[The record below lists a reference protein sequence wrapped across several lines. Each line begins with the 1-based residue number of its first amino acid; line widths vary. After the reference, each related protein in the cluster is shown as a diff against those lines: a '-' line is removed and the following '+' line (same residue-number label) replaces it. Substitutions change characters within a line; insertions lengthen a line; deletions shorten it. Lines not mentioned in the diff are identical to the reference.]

1 MFSGR
6 EDRNAEKLLFWE
18 ERNDRWNEREL
29 FCGSLICRLR
39 RLCGFCVQ
47 ILSESDS
54 SEVGVPHD
62 DVCYEYS
69 RCGAD
74 WDDCSGGVGV
84 YLNAAEFFAFYEDW
98 CLRRIYDIFYVFFG
112 CLPDFVLA
120 KSRKSHGNLRIAKL
134 HFTFL
139 FNFS

>member
-74 WDDCSGGVGV
+74 WMIAQAALVFISMPPNFLLFMKTGVCGGFTTFSTFFFGVG
-84 YLNAAEFFAFYEDW
+84 YTD
-98 CLRRIYDIFYVFFG
+98 
-112 CLPDFVLA
+112 
-120 KSRKSHGNLRIAKL
+120 
-134 HFTFL
+134 
-139 FNFS
+139 